1 MRLSSLR
8 AKISLFFVLV
18 ILGLVVSSFFQVNSS
33 VEASLREVLED
44 QLKENNQVFEQLQAF
59 TLKQIEGKATL
70 GAHQKRLWAALKF
83 DEDLKREQTPLA
95 ERLKNLDA
103 VFKVVPDELKVD
115 YFLVYG
121 RDGELL
127 FPTAQ
132 RDEAALTRP
141 AAVTAALGGEAA
153 QQVIQ
158 LGGTLYLGAAAPV
171 LYKDD
176 DFPTPE
182 LIGAVL
188 VLEPLAPLAEDVSK
202 IAGGQ
207 ADVAIMSS
215 SGAVLKSTL
224 TGAPRAAFD
233 GALAERRP
241 DFAGVL
247 SGAEPQALITLE
259 TGGERRVALVIP
271 VCERLG
277 AREAGV
283 ACRVVGTLALARSLD
298 AILSQEMEPI
308 QRRLVVIGLVAILL
322 TGLINVAF
330 ARSITR
336 PLSRLTAG
344 LGEVARGNLE
354 TQVAVTTRDEIGQ
367 LTRSFNEMV
376 IGLSHKEKLMLMVS
390 DAAARQVEGSA
401 GAGLALGGKKERV
414 TVFFCDIRNFTP
426 MTEALGAT
434 DIVDLLNRYFAVA
447 GRVISAHGGDID
459 KFIGDAIMVIFRDDQ
474 DGPGALKA
482 VRCAVELQ
490 AAVTGFNARPDRP
503 AERPVVSIGVGI
515 ATGEVVAGNVGT
527 PQRLEYTVLGD
538 TVNVAARL
546 EGKSKEG
553 AHLQVML
560 DPETYAE
567 VRDAVEVEVLTGT
580 QLKGKAGPMT
590 VYEVKGLR
598 AG

>member
-1 MRLSSLR
+1 VRLSSLR
-8 AKISLFFVLV
+8 AKISLFFVFV
-18 ILGLVVSSFFQVNSS
+18 ILALVLSSFFQVNSS
-33 VEASLREVLED
+33 VETSLREVLED
-44 QLKENNQVFEQLQAF
+44 QLKQNNQVFERLQAF

-103 VFKVVPDELKVD
+103 VFKVVPNELKVD

-132 RDEAALTRP
+132 RNEAALARP
-141 AAVTAALGGEAA
+141 AAVAAALGGAAA

-171 LYKDD
+171 LYQDD
-176 DFPTPE
+176 AFPKPD

-202 IAGGQ
+202 VAGGQ
-207 ADVAIMSS
+207 ADVAIMSGD
-215 SGAVLKSTL
+215 GAVLKSTL
-224 TGAPRAAFD
+224 AGATRAAFD
-233 GALAERRP
+233 RALADRRP

-247 SGAEPQALITLE
+247 SGVERQALITLE
-259 TGGERRVALVIP
+259 IGGERRVALVIP
-271 VCERLG
+271 ICERVG
-277 AREAGV
+277 AVGAEG

-308 QRRLVVIGLVAILL
+308 QQRLVVIGLVAILL
-322 TGLINVAF
+322 TALINVVF

-344 LGEVARGNLE
+344 LGQVAQGNLE

-414 TVFFCDIRNFTP
+414 TVFFSDIRNFTP
-426 MTEALGAT
+426 MTEALGAAE
-434 DIVDLLNRYFAVA
+434 IVDLLNRYFAVA
-447 GRVISAHGGDID
+447 GRVIAAHGGDID
-459 KFIGDAIMVIFRDDQ
+459 KFIGDAIMVVFRDDE
-474 DGPGALKA
+474 GGLGALKA

-490 AAVTGFNARPDRP
+490 AQVAAFNAQPDRP
-503 AERPVVSIGVGI
+503 ASRPIISIGVGI

-553 AHLQVML
+553 THLQVML

-567 VRDAVEVEVLTGT
+567 VRAAVEVEALTRT

-590 VYEVKGLR
+590 VYEVKGLTP
-598 AG
+598 G